1 MDKHGWE
8 LSKMGKIYQ
17 VRGKSQTVL
26 LIPGHKLSRWH
37 TAYLSS
43 SFMKE
48 PTITESQRFMV
59 PRQLQALNFIS
70 FNREERTS
78 AFLFRRCLENPFLFV
93 FKRDHKVFLKGGKT
107 CDILGKHVFPMSV
120 AFPGDFHLK
129 SYVCTPTGSRL
140 KTCA

>member
-17 VRGKSQTVL
+17 VRGTSQTVL

-43 SFMKE
+43 SFMTE
-48 PTITESQRFMV
+48 PTLRESQRFMV

-70 FNREERTS
+70 F
-78 AFLFRRCLENPFLFV
+78 
-93 FKRDHKVFLKGGKT
+93 K
-107 CDILGKHVFPMSV
+107 
-120 AFPGDFHLK
+120 
-129 SYVCTPTGSRL
+129 
-140 KTCA
+140 